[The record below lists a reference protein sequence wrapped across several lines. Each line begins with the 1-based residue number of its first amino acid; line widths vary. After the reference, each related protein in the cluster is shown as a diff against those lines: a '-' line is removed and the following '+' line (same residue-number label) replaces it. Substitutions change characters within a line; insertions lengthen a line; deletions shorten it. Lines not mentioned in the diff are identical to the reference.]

1 MPEALKLEFLREIGF
16 CHMRIASGVQS
27 LLQLLGLV
35 ARLCQ
40 KVDVRDKD

>member
-1 MPEALKLEFLREIGF
+1 MPEALKFEFLRDIGF

-35 ARLCQ
+35 AWLFQ
-40 KVDVRDKD
+40 KGDINDKD